1 MDIDT
6 VAPAVLPFPGLY
18 KDLLF
23 GTRWRSNGKHSAYV
37 ILTRGEYIH
46 TLHLDE
52 CILGAMGVFPPNY
65 SSSNV
70 TQMQISLLS
79 LSTFC
84 FFLACNAD
92 IFGCRC
98 LTESVLL

>member
-6 VAPAVLPFPGLY
+6 VAPDVLPFPGLY

-46 TLHLDE
+46 TLHLEE
-52 CILGAMGVFPPNY
+52 CICE
-65 SSSNV
+65 SDRTCS
-70 TQMQISLLS
+70 SLLDVEHHS
-79 LSTFC
+79 GPDRRACLVTLRTFL
-84 FFLACNAD
+84 LAHDAD
-92 IFGCRC
+92 IFWVQVS
-98 LTESVLL
+98 T